1 MKFRVMAKSTESLT
15 VLFEP
20 VAEEVEVMAGDYI
33 VVEWTGDGLGEICP
47 ESDYLMIGSPMGG
60 SMRAWKSDRT
70 EIPIF

>member
-1 MKFRVMAKSTESLT
+1 MKFKVMAKATESLT

-20 VAEEVEVMAGDYI
+20 VAEEVEIAAGDHI
-33 VVEWTGDGLGEICP
+33 VVEWTGDGLGEICL

-60 SMRAWKSDRT
+60 NMRAWNSDRT